1 MCHNA
6 VLILCFRK
14 SLFLLM
20 LHDGILVLFLPFDF
34 HSCGLSW
41 FSFQELLLGC
51 SFFTIIIF
59 LFLPSGLLLDIFYW
73 KGNAIWVVKS
83 IDNLGSNCLLLLLS
97 FSLLEIL
104 NYYIDYTFIY
114 NNFMKFTL
122 TDKPIVLKWF
132 TRLLCLR

>member
-41 FSFQELLLGC
+41 FSFQELLLGF
-51 SFFTIIIF
+51 SFFIIIIF

-83 IDNLGSNCLLLLLS
+83 IDNLGITVSCC
-97 FSLLEIL
+97 FYHFHSLRYWI
-104 NYYIDYTFIY
+104 I
-114 NNFMKFTL
+114 TL
-122 TDKPIVLKWF
+122 TIHLYTIISWN
-132 TRLLCLR
+132 LLWQTSPLFWNGLPGYYV